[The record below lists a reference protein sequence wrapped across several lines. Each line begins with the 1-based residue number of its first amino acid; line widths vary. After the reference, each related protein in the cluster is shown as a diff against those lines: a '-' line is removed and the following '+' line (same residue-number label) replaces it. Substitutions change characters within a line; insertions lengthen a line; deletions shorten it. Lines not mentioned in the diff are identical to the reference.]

1 MSPPRPF
8 RGREPAT
15 HVVAPQLAGR
25 GGDTAM
31 TRILAV
37 DDDPMLQHLVR
48 LNLELDGFEVE
59 TASDGD
65 EALEMV
71 ESFAPDLVVLDI
83 MMPRRDGW
91 DVCTM
96 LKNDARYAGI
106 PVVLLSARCQQS
118 DMQRGREIGASAFL
132 AKPFDPS
139 ELSSLVTVLTSAA

>member
-1 MSPPRPF
+1 MVR
-8 RGREPAT
+8 
-15 HVVAPQLAGR
+15 V
-25 GGDTAM
+25 
-31 TRILAV
+31 LAV

-59 TASDGD
+59 VASDGV

-71 ESFAPDLVVLDI
+71 ETFHPDLVVLDI

-91 DVCTM
+91 DVCAAM
-96 LKNDARYAGI
+96 KNDARYSEI

-132 AKPFDPS
+132 AKPFDPA
-139 ELSSLVTVLTSAA
+139 ELSTLVSVLTSAA